1 MNQKKGCV
9 EIDREDFVDRIKQG
23 LNGFFK
29 IEERG
34 STIPKELLGGLTI
47 FLAMLYAL
55 PVNAGILSDGTGL
68 SFGAVFAATA
78 IAGGVASI
86 LMGVVANYPIGLTA
100 GMGIN
105 AFFTYTVVLT
115 LGFTAYEAL
124 ASVLLSGV
132 LFLILSLTG
141 LRKRVINAIP
151 KDLKLAIGAGI
162 GFFIAFLGLQNAGII
177 VGDAATQVKLGDLSH
192 PTVLLGLFGILL
204 AFSFLALDKPITR
217 YTIILSMLIVGSVG
231 VLLGLVFPSS
241 LGGVMPS
248 LTSGNAGSISDMGAV
263 FGKAITAIPDLLS
276 DPMAYAVIFTFL
288 FIDFFDTSGTLVA
301 VGHDANLFDENG
313 ELKDADKALLA
324 DATGT
329 VVGAVFG
336 TSTVT
341 AYIESTTGIK
351 QGARTGLAATVV
363 GILFLLSLLIYP
375 VFGFVGQV
383 ADNGLTPVTSLALV
397 YVGALMIGSLKE
409 IDWEDPVVVAVSF
422 ITIII
427 MLLGYSIHD
436 GIAFGFIFY
445 TLMMAVAGRKQQL
458 NPVIYVLTGL
468 FIFNYI
474 VQYVIIYQ

>member
-1 MNQKKGCV
+1 MG
-9 EIDREDFVDRIKQG
+9 RIKQG
-23 LNGFFK
+23 LNAIFK

-34 STIPKELLGGLTI
+34 STISTELLGGLTI

-141 LRKRVINAIP
+141 WRKRVINAIP

-177 VGDAATQVKLGDLSH
+177 VGDPATQVKLGDLSH

-217 YTIILSMLIVGSVG
+217 YTIILSMLIVGFVG
-231 VLLGLVFPSS
+231 VLLGFVFPSS

-248 LTSGNAGSISDMGAV
+248 FTSGNTGSISDMGAV

-351 QGARTGLAATVV
+351 QGARTGLAAVVV

-409 IDWEDPVVVAVSF
+409 IDWEDPVMVAVSF

-445 TLMMAVAGRKQQL
+445 TLMMAVAGRKAQI
-458 NPVIYVLTGL
+458 NPVIYILTML